1 MASGGAAPAPEAQEV
16 PNPPEVG
23 RQPPEGGS
31 NPEARPGVPGSME
44 KLRNLLG
51 GAVGNG
57 PEAQEGQVPSRGQ
70 LRQDAGFQVQNRPR
84 QPGQRFSLT
93 SLVDD
98 AAGGDYAAGDRGE
111 PRLLQGAAEERQGP
125 GRRRLRAG
133 LEFPGAGAVM
143 PEGLSQDQIP
153 GSQPRGQGAPE
164 PDGDQKLGAAAV
176 QQDLPGPAG
185 RGRAH
190 PGQGHHRASRL
201 PVPGR
206 QPQIPASPGLDPAQK
221 RPHFQGQCSHD
232 ENPAGGG
239 GAGGA
244 PARRCRVH
252 QGFGIGRWSGLGGS
266 GAYNSFWPGAV
277 PTCLGPRQRRPL
289 TRRLP
294 FLWITVWSSRIIKP
308 CLAEISE

>member
-1 MASGGAAPAPEAQEV
+1 
-16 PNPPEVG
+16 
-23 RQPPEGGS
+23 
-31 NPEARPGVPGSME
+31 ME
-44 KLRNLLG
+44 KLRDLFC

-57 PEAQEGQVPSRGQ
+57 PEAQKGQVLSRGQ
-70 LRQDAGFQVQNRPR
+70 LRQGAGFQVQNRPR
-84 QPGQRFSLT
+84 QTGQRFSLT

-98 AAGGDYAAGDRGE
+98 AAGGDQTAGDRGE
-111 PRLLQGAAEERQGP
+111 PRLLQGATEARQGP
-125 GRRRLRAG
+125 GRSRLRAR
-133 LEFPGAGAVM
+133 LEFPGVGAIM

-164 PDGDQKLGAAAV
+164 PDGDQELGAAAAH
-176 QQDLPGPAG
+176 QGLPGPAG

-190 PGQGHHRASRL
+190 PGQGHHRTSRL

-206 QPQIPASPGLDPAQK
+206 QPQIPASPGFDPAQK
-221 RPHFQGQCSHD
+221 RPHFQGKCSHD
-232 ENPAGGG
+232 EDPAGAG
-239 GAGGA
+239 GACGA
-244 PARRCRVH
+244 PARRCRRH
-252 QGFGIGRWSGLGGS
+252 QGLGIGRWSGLGGS
-266 GAYNSFWPGAV
+266 GAYNSFWPGAA